1 MARGRP
7 QTSPLCTWSCVPL
20 GNTRAERRGARMKKR
35 LSGLRGGKRR
45 NTSGRTVAPPD
56 VQIRQAQQKASA
68 KRQAE
73 QTKLQEERARES
85 HAGDAAADAAL
96 QRAVAALHCTE
107 EVDSEPQQ
115 GRAFARPS
123 ARARGQGRAPEK
135 QTELLDMSSWCGS
148 HIAGTTVL
156 HSMNTIATAVHHA
169 VLFGG
174 ALVLSENG
182 TGPPRVLQ
190 EDARSFAND
199 LSVQEFLK
207 QINSDARACLKAG
220 GWSGQGE
227 EVASGELNS
236 VVKYSPTAFAG
247 ETRRALGIPQG
258 TAFAVRVARDG
269 ISTGSGCEFMP
280 RSVAVQE
287 LSIAAFAAVNGVGVP
302 LYAACVHPERVAL
315 GGQHALVGT
324 TMIMALAEDDA
335 GSAFDVAGVIAL
347 LQRASQLGLLLF
359 DVKPGNVL
367 RIRPEGSAVHEYK
380 LADFDTAFSAVC
392 TNEDI
397 EDWRA
402 LMLMH
407 LLLFTAH
414 VANSF
419 PPFRAG
425 IAHAWLIG
433 MRKTIGALCAA
444 LGLKPDAAVG
454 AHALSRW
461 LLAARA
467 TAVRTE
473 PVARALEGSLARWR
487 ALNVVCTHYFY
498 KPKVHGKTP
507 QLPSAQWDGW
517 MLSSAT
523 LSREAD
529 TFGTSV
535 LGRLIA
541 FVDWWLQSASSGR

>member
-1 MARGRP
+1 
-7 QTSPLCTWSCVPL
+7 
-20 GNTRAERRGARMKKR
+20 MKKR
-35 LSGLRGGKRR
+35 LAGLRGGKRR
-45 NTSGRTVAPPD
+45 QTAGRTIAPAA
-56 VQIRQAQQKASA
+56 VQIREAQQKASA
-68 KRQAE
+68 KRRAE
-73 QTKLQEERARES
+73 QTKLQEERAAKAET
-85 HAGDAAADAAL
+85 DAAADAAL

-115 GRAFARPS
+115 ERAFLRPS
-123 ARARGQGRAPEK
+123 ARASAQSRAPET

-156 HSMNTIATAVHHA
+156 HSMGSIASAVHHA
-169 VLFGG
+169 VMFGG
-174 ALVLSENG
+174 AIVLSEGG

-190 EDARSFAND
+190 EDAPSFANS
-199 LSVQEFLK
+199 LSVREFMS
-207 QINSDARACLKAG
+207 QINSDARASLKAHRC
-220 GWSGQGE
+220 SGQGD

-247 ETRRALGIPQG
+247 ETRQALGIPSG
-258 TAFAVRVARDG
+258 VPFAVRVARDN
-269 ISTGSGCEFMP
+269 ISTGVGCEFMP

-315 GGQHALVGT
+315 GSQNVLVGS
-324 TMIMALAEDDA
+324 TMIMALADEDA
-335 GSAFDVAGVIAL
+335 GAAFDVVDVVTL

-359 DVKPGNVL
+359 DLKPGNVL
-367 RIRPEGSAVHEYK
+367 RTRPEGSAVHQYK
-380 LADFDTAFSAVC
+380 LADFDTTFSAVC
-392 TNEDI
+392 TKEDT

-407 LLLFTAH
+407 LTLFAGH

-419 PPFRAG
+419 PPSRAG
-425 IAHAWLIG
+425 IAHAWLIE

-444 LGLKPDAAVG
+444 LGLKPDAAVSE
-454 AHALSRW
+454 HASSRW
-461 LLAARA
+461 LLNARA
-467 TAVRTE
+467 TAVKTE

-487 ALNVVCTHYFY
+487 ALNVICTHYFY

-517 MLSSAT
+517 MLSSPT

-529 TFGTSV
+529 TFGASV
-535 LGRLIA
+535 LGRLVA
-541 FVDWWLQSASSGR
+541 FVDWWLQSASSGM